1 MANRTHVALLKR
13 GSGSLEQRASS
24 RTLRA
29 AQDHILALLAL
40 GLVALILIAPLWIK
54 HPRW

>member
-1 MANRTHVALLKR
+1 MANRKHVALLKR

-40 GLVALILIAPLWIK
+40 GLVALILIAPLWLK
-54 HPRW
+54 YPRW